1 MANKFLK
8 TATALTI
15 MGTSLLGAGAFTAKA
30 DNTDSLKFNDV
41 PANHWSTKA
50 IYDLTNR
57 KVVQGYGNNIFG
69 FGDNVT
75 RGQVARMIYMYVK
88 PVDADA
94 SFKNPFTDIK
104 GHMFEKEIRALAK
117 AGLVSG
123 YGDAKYGPDDV
134 LTREQMAQ
142 VLTNAF
148 KFKSTKTT
156 SFTDID
162 KNSWALKAISALEEN
177 GVTIGTGGKMY
188 SPYAHVTR
196 GQVARMI
203 YMYVKPVD
211 ADASFKNPFTDI
223 KGHLFEKEIR
233 ALAKAG
239 LVNGFGD
246 GKYGPDDILTRE
258 QMAQVL
264 KNAFK
269 FKATKTTKFADV
281 DKNSWSYDAISA
293 LEENGVTI
301 GTGGNMYSP
310 KMFVTRE
317 AYSQFLFNSIN
328 AVEKE
333 EKPEVKP
340 DPKPETKPEEK
351 PEVKP
356 DPKPETK
363 PEEKPEVKPD
373 PKPETKPEEKP
384 EVKPDPKPETN
395 LPSSIDKGL
404 VTEEVTYNPNA
415 MKNPIAQKSISTEA
429 QNLIKSVNAKFGT
442 NLKYADLNGTIRII
456 DKNMYLPE
464 GTIGAQVY
472 VNATSENDFKIIFLD
487 NNEATIELAK
497 KWTTML
503 NSDLVLDKEIQET
516 VDAQE
521 INNYEKGKYKIRVG
535 HSTADHMMYIQVR
548 V

>member
-1 MANKFLK
+1 
-8 TATALTI
+8 
-15 MGTSLLGAGAFTAKA
+15 KA

-57 KVVQGYGNNIFG
+57 RVVQGYGNNIFG

-88 PVDADA
+88 PA
-94 SFKNPFTDIK
+94 
-104 GHMFEKEIRALAK
+104 
-117 AGLVSG
+117 
-123 YGDAKYGPDDV
+123 
-134 LTREQMAQ
+134 
-142 VLTNAF
+142 
-148 KFKSTKTT
+148 
-156 SFTDID
+156 
-162 KNSWALKAISALEEN
+162 
-177 GVTIGTGGKMY
+177 
-188 SPYAHVTR
+188 
-196 GQVARMI
+196 
-203 YMYVKPVD
+203 D

-223 KGHLFEKEIR
+223 KGHLFEKEIL

-264 KNAFK
+264 TNAFK
-269 FKATKTTKFADV
+269 FKATKTSKFADV
-281 DKNSWSYDAISA
+281 DKNSWSYGAISA

-317 AYSQFLFNSIN
+317 AYSQFLYNSIN
-328 AVEKE
+328 VIEKVQKPE
-333 EKPEVKP
+333 VKPDPKPETKPEVKP

-384 EVKPDPKPETN
+384 EVKPEIKLPVGLNEN
-395 LPSSIDKGL
+395 LVTKDMEFNQDAFNNNITVQKQVTKEGQDIVSSINKK
-404 VTEEVTYNPNA
+404 YN
-415 MKNPIAQKSISTEA
+415 
-429 QNLIKSVNAKFGT
+429 T
-442 NLKYADLNGTIRII
+442 NLKYSDVGVYVKLL
-456 DKNMYLPE
+456 DKDMYLPA
-464 GTIGAQVY
+464 GSIGAQFY
-472 VNATSENDFKIIFLD
+472 VDATD
-487 NNEATIELAK
+487 NNNFEIAFLYNNKATVELTK
-497 KWTTML
+497 KWITFINPEL
-503 NSDLVLDKEIQET
+503 NLDKEIQDT
-516 VDAQE
+516 VDAQV
-521 INNYEKGKYKIRVG
+521 INNYTTQNHKVRIG
-535 HSTADHMMYIQVR
+535 HSTADKMMYIQVEKK
-548 V
+548 

>member
-30 DNTDSLKFNDV
+30 DNTDSLKFSDV

-88 PVDADA
+88 PADADA
-94 SFKNPFTDIK
+94 SFKNPFTDIR

-117 AGLVSG
+117 AGLVNG
-123 YGDAKYGPDDV
+123 YGEGKFGPDDV

-148 KFKSTKTT
+148 KFKATKTT
-156 SFTDID
+156 SFTDVD

-196 GQVARMI
+196 
-203 YMYVKPVD
+203 
-211 ADASFKNPFTDI
+211 
-223 KGHLFEKEIR
+223 
-233 ALAKAG
+233 
-239 LVNGFGD
+239 
-246 GKYGPDDILTRE
+246 E
-258 QMAQVL
+258 Q
-264 KNAFK
+264 
-269 FKATKTTKFADV
+269 
-281 DKNSWSYDAISA
+281 
-293 LEENGVTI
+293 
-301 GTGGNMYSP
+301 
-310 KMFVTRE
+310 
-317 AYSQFLFNSIN
+317 YSQFLYNSIN
-328 AVEKE
+328 AVEKETKPEVKPDPKSETKPE

-384 EVKPDPKPETN
+384 EVKPDPKPETKPEEKPDTN

-429 QNLIKSVNAKFGT
+429 QNLIKSVNSKYGT
-442 NLKYADLNGTIRII
+442 NLKYADINGTIRLV

-521 INNYEKGKYKIRVG
+521 INNFEKGKYKIRVG

>member
-1 MANKFLK
+1 MLKYLDFIFKFDTIKESIKKLIYLEEQTMANKFLK

-30 DNTDSLKFNDV
+30 DNTDSLKFSDV

-88 PVDADA
+88 PADADA
-94 SFKNPFTDIK
+94 SFKNPFTDIR

-117 AGLVSG
+117 AGLVNG
-123 YGDAKYGPDDV
+123 YGEGKFGPDDV

-148 KFKSTKTT
+148 KFKATKTT
-156 SFTDID
+156 SFTDVD

-196 GQVARMI
+196 
-203 YMYVKPVD
+203 
-211 ADASFKNPFTDI
+211 
-223 KGHLFEKEIR
+223 
-233 ALAKAG
+233 
-239 LVNGFGD
+239 
-246 GKYGPDDILTRE
+246 E
-258 QMAQVL
+258 Q
-264 KNAFK
+264 
-269 FKATKTTKFADV
+269 
-281 DKNSWSYDAISA
+281 
-293 LEENGVTI
+293 
-301 GTGGNMYSP
+301 
-310 KMFVTRE
+310 
-317 AYSQFLFNSIN
+317 YSQFLYNSIN

-333 EKPEVKP
+333 TKPEVKP
-340 DPKPETKPEEK
+340 DPKSETKPEEK

-363 PEEKPEVKPD
+363 PEEKPD
-373 PKPETKPEEKP
+373 
-384 EVKPDPKPETN
+384 TN

-429 QNLIKSVNAKFGT
+429 QNLIKSVNSKYGT
-442 NLKYADLNGTIRII
+442 NLKYADINGTIRLV
-456 DKNMYLPE
+456 DKNMYLPA

-472 VNATSENDFKIIFLD
+472 IDAVSENDFKIIFLD

-521 INNYEKGKYKIRVG
+521 INNYEKGNYKVRVG

>member
-50 IYDLTNR
+50 IYNLTNR

-88 PVDADA
+88 PA
-94 SFKNPFTDIK
+94 
-104 GHMFEKEIRALAK
+104 
-117 AGLVSG
+117 
-123 YGDAKYGPDDV
+123 
-134 LTREQMAQ
+134 
-142 VLTNAF
+142 
-148 KFKSTKTT
+148 
-156 SFTDID
+156 
-162 KNSWALKAISALEEN
+162 
-177 GVTIGTGGKMY
+177 
-188 SPYAHVTR
+188 
-196 GQVARMI
+196 
-203 YMYVKPVD
+203 D

-223 KGHLFEKEIR
+223 KGHLFEKEIL

-264 KNAFK
+264 TNAFK
-269 FKATKTTKFADV
+269 FKSTKTTTFTDV
-281 DKNSWSYDAISA
+281 DKNSWALKAISA

-317 AYSQFLFNSIN
+317 AYSQFLYNSIN

-333 EKPEVKP
+333 TKPEVKP
-340 DPKPETKPEEK
+340 DPKPETSLPL
-351 PEVKP
+351 
-356 DPKPETK
+356 
-363 PEEKPEVKPD
+363 
-373 PKPETKPEEKP
+373 
-384 EVKPDPKPETN
+384 N
-395 LPSSIDKGL
+395 LDKGL
-404 VTEEVTYNPNA
+404 VTEEVKYNPIA
-415 MKNPIAQKSISTEA
+415 MNDPIAQKSISTEA
-429 QNLIKSVNAKFGT
+429 QNLIKSVNNKYGT
-442 NLKYADLNGTIRII
+442 NLKYADLNGVIRIL
-456 DKNMYLPE
+456 DKNMYLPA

-472 VNATSENDFKIIFLD
+472 INAINENDFKIIFLD
-487 NNEATIELAK
+487 NNKATIELAK
-497 KWTTML
+497 KWATML

-516 VDAQE
+516 VDAQV

-535 HSTADHMMYIQVR
+535 HSTAENMMYVQVGLK
-548 V
+548 

>member
-1 MANKFLK
+1 MKKLIYLEEQTMANKFLK

-30 DNTDSLKFNDV
+30 DNTDSLKFSDV

-88 PVDADA
+88 PADADD

-123 YGDAKYGPDDV
+123 YGEGKYGPDDV

-196 GQVARMI
+196 
-203 YMYVKPVD
+203 
-211 ADASFKNPFTDI
+211 
-223 KGHLFEKEIR
+223 
-233 ALAKAG
+233 
-239 LVNGFGD
+239 
-246 GKYGPDDILTRE
+246 E
-258 QMAQVL
+258 Q
-264 KNAFK
+264 
-269 FKATKTTKFADV
+269 
-281 DKNSWSYDAISA
+281 
-293 LEENGVTI
+293 
-301 GTGGNMYSP
+301 
-310 KMFVTRE
+310 
-317 AYSQFLFNSIN
+317 YSQFLYNSIN

-333 EKPEVKP
+333 TKPEVKP
-340 DPKPETKPEEK
+340 DPKPETKPEEKPEKARTKTRSNQPKPETKPEEK

-363 PEEKPEVKPD
+363 PEEKPEK
-373 PKPETKPEEKP
+373 KP
-384 EVKPDPKPETN
+384 EVPAGLDTSLANEKLVYYPEA
-395 LPSSIDKGL
+395 L
-404 VTEEVTYNPNA
+404 
-415 MKNPIAQKSISTEA
+415 KNPIVQKQVSSEA
-429 QNLIKSVNAKFGT
+429 QSIIKDINSTYNT
-442 NLKYADLNGTIRII
+442 SLKYKEIGGSIDLL
-456 DKNMYLPE
+456 DSNMYLPE
-464 GTIGAQVY
+464 GSIGAQFSV
-472 VNATSENDFKIIFLD
+472 VGSSGDFKIYFLD
-487 NNEATIELAK
+487 NNKATVELAK
-497 KWTTML
+497 QWTTLLSGL
-503 NSDLVLDKEIQET
+503 NLDKEIQET
-516 VDAQE
+516 VDARK
-521 INNYEKGKYKIRVG
+521 INNYEKGNYKIRIG
-535 HSTADHMMYIQVR
+535 QSMADHTMYVD
-548 V
+548 VHSK

>member
-1 MANKFLK
+1 MFKFGTIKESIKKLIYLEEQTMANKFLK

-88 PVDADA
+88 PA
-94 SFKNPFTDIK
+94 
-104 GHMFEKEIRALAK
+104 
-117 AGLVSG
+117 
-123 YGDAKYGPDDV
+123 
-134 LTREQMAQ
+134 
-142 VLTNAF
+142 
-148 KFKSTKTT
+148 
-156 SFTDID
+156 
-162 KNSWALKAISALEEN
+162 
-177 GVTIGTGGKMY
+177 
-188 SPYAHVTR
+188 
-196 GQVARMI
+196 
-203 YMYVKPVD
+203 D

-264 KNAFK
+264 TNAFK
-269 FKATKTTKFADV
+269 FKATKTTSFTDI
-281 DKNSWSYDAISA
+281 DKNSWALKAISA

-310 KMFVTRE
+310 YTHVTRE
-317 AYSQFLFNSIN
+317 QYSQFLYNSIN

-333 EKPEVKP
+333 TKPEVKP
-340 DPKPETKPEEK
+340 DPKPEEK

-356 DPKPETK
+356 DPKPEEKPEVKPDPK

-373 PKPETKPEEKP
+373 PKPEEKPEVKPDPKPEEKP
-384 EVKPDPKPETN
+384 EVKPDPKPEVPAGVDAN
-395 LPSSIDKGL
+395 LVQPNFK
-404 VTEEVTYNPNA
+404 YNPTVLE
-415 MKNPIAQKSISTEA
+415 NPNVKQQLAPEA
-429 QNLIKSVNAKFGT
+429 QNLLKEINNKYNT
-442 NLKYADLNGTIRII
+442 NLKYDNLNGAVTIL
-456 DKNMYLPE
+456 DKDMYYPE
-464 GTIGAQVY
+464 GSYIGGQFVIEGGG
-472 VNATSENDFKIIFLD
+472 NKFKIGFLD
-487 NNEATIELAK
+487 NNEATVELTK
-497 KWTTML
+497 RWVTYLTGL
-503 NSDLVLDKEIQET
+503 NVDQEIQET
-516 VDAQE
+516 INAKG
-521 INNYEKGKYKIRVG
+521 INNYVKGNYKVRIGQTMVQN
-535 HSTADHMMYIQVR
+535 TMYIYVEAK
-548 V
+548 

>member
-30 DNTDSLKFNDV
+30 DSTDSLKFNDV

-88 PVDADA
+88 PADADA
-94 SFKNPFTDIK
+94 SFKNPFTDIR
-104 GHMFEKEIRALAK
+104 GHMFEKKIRALAK

-123 YGDAKYGPDDV
+123 YGEGKYGPDDV

-177 GVTIGTGGKMY
+177 GVTIGTGGKLY

-196 GQVARMI
+196 
-203 YMYVKPVD
+203 
-211 ADASFKNPFTDI
+211 
-223 KGHLFEKEIR
+223 
-233 ALAKAG
+233 
-239 LVNGFGD
+239 
-246 GKYGPDDILTRE
+246 E
-258 QMAQVL
+258 Q
-264 KNAFK
+264 
-269 FKATKTTKFADV
+269 
-281 DKNSWSYDAISA
+281 
-293 LEENGVTI
+293 
-301 GTGGNMYSP
+301 
-310 KMFVTRE
+310 
-317 AYSQFLFNSIN
+317 YSQFLYNSIN

-333 EKPEVKP
+333 TKPEVKP

-384 EVKPDPKPETN
+384 EVKPDPKPETKPEEKPEEKPDTN

-429 QNLIKSVNAKFGT
+429 QNLIKSVNSKYGT
-442 NLKYADLNGTIRII
+442 NLKYADINGTIRLV
-456 DKNMYLPE
+456 DKNMYLPA

-472 VNATSENDFKIIFLD
+472 IDAVSENDFKIIFLD

-521 INNYEKGKYKIRVG
+521 INNYEKGNYKVRVG

>member
-88 PVDADA
+88 PA
-94 SFKNPFTDIK
+94 
-104 GHMFEKEIRALAK
+104 
-117 AGLVSG
+117 
-123 YGDAKYGPDDV
+123 
-134 LTREQMAQ
+134 
-142 VLTNAF
+142 
-148 KFKSTKTT
+148 
-156 SFTDID
+156 
-162 KNSWALKAISALEEN
+162 
-177 GVTIGTGGKMY
+177 
-188 SPYAHVTR
+188 
-196 GQVARMI
+196 
-203 YMYVKPVD
+203 D

-223 KGHLFEKEIR
+223 KGHLFEKEIL

-264 KNAFK
+264 TNAFK

>member
-1 MANKFLK
+1 
-8 TATALTI
+8 
-15 MGTSLLGAGAFTAKA
+15 
-30 DNTDSLKFNDV
+30 
-41 PANHWSTKA
+41 
-50 IYDLTNR
+50 

-88 PVDADA
+88 PADANA

-104 GHMFEKEIRALAK
+104 GHLFEKEILALAK
-117 AGLVSG
+117 AGLVNG
-123 YGDAKYGPDDV
+123 FGDGKYGPDDI

-148 KFKSTKTT
+148 KFKATKTT

-177 GVTIGTGGKMY
+177 GVTIGTGGNMY
-188 SPYAHVTR
+188 SPYTHVTR
-196 GQVARMI
+196 
-203 YMYVKPVD
+203 
-211 ADASFKNPFTDI
+211 
-223 KGHLFEKEIR
+223 
-233 ALAKAG
+233 
-239 LVNGFGD
+239 
-246 GKYGPDDILTRE
+246 E
-258 QMAQVL
+258 Q
-264 KNAFK
+264 
-269 FKATKTTKFADV
+269 
-281 DKNSWSYDAISA
+281 
-293 LEENGVTI
+293 
-301 GTGGNMYSP
+301 
-310 KMFVTRE
+310 
-317 AYSQFLFNSIN
+317 YSQFLYNSIN
-328 AVEKE
+328 AVEKETKPEVKPDPKPE

-340 DPKPETKPEEK
+340 DPKPEEKPEVKPDPKPEEKPEVKPDPKPEEK

-363 PEEKPEVKPD
+363 PEEKPD
-373 PKPETKPEEKP
+373 
-384 EVKPDPKPETN
+384 TN
-395 LPSSIDKGL
+395 LPSSLDKGL

-429 QNLIKSVNAKFGT
+429 QNLIKSVNAKYGT

-535 HSTADHMMYIQVR
+535 HSTADHMMYVQVR

>member
-1 MANKFLK
+1 MFKFGTIKESIKKLIYLEEQTMANKFLK

-88 PVDADA
+88 PADADA
-94 SFKNPFTDIK
+94 SFKNPF
-104 GHMFEKEIRALAK
+104 
-117 AGLVSG
+117 S
-123 YGDAKYGPDDV
+123 
-134 LTREQMAQ
+134 
-142 VLTNAF
+142 
-148 KFKSTKTT
+148 
-156 SFTDID
+156 
-162 KNSWALKAISALEEN
+162 
-177 GVTIGTGGKMY
+177 
-188 SPYAHVTR
+188 
-196 GQVARMI
+196 
-203 YMYVKPVD
+203 
-211 ADASFKNPFTDI
+211 DI

-264 KNAFK
+264 TNAFK
-269 FKATKTTKFADV
+269 FKATKTTSFTDI
-281 DKNSWSYDAISA
+281 DKNSWALKAISA

-310 KMFVTRE
+310 YTHVTRE
-317 AYSQFLFNSIN
+317 QYSQFLYNSIN

-333 EKPEVKP
+333 TKPEVKP
-340 DPKPETKPEEK
+340 DPKPEEK

-356 DPKPETK
+356 DPKPEEKPEVKPDPK

-373 PKPETKPEEKP
+373 PKPEEKPEVKPDPKPEEKP
-384 EVKPDPKPETN
+384 EVKPDPKPEEKPEVKPDPKPEVPAGLDAN
-395 LPSSIDKGL
+395 LVQPDFK
-404 VTEEVTYNPNA
+404 YNPTVLE
-415 MKNPIAQKSISTEA
+415 NPNVKQQLAPEA
-429 QNLIKSVNAKFGT
+429 QNLLKEINNKYNT
-442 NLKYADLNGTIRII
+442 NLKYDNLNGAVTIL
-456 DKNMYLPE
+456 DKDMYYPE
-464 GTIGAQVY
+464 GSYIGGQFVIEGGG
-472 VNATSENDFKIIFLD
+472 NKFKIGFLD
-487 NNEATIELAK
+487 NNEATVELTK
-497 KWTTML
+497 RWVTYLTGL
-503 NSDLVLDKEIQET
+503 NVDQEIQET
-516 VDAQE
+516 INAKG
-521 INNYEKGKYKIRVG
+521 INNYVKGNYKIRVG
-535 HSTADHMMYIQVR
+535 QTMVQNTMYIYVEAK
-548 V
+548 

>member
-1 MANKFLK
+1 MFKLGTIKETMKKLIYLEEQTMTNKFLK

-15 MGTSLLGAGAFTAKA
+15 MGTSLLGAGAFTAKAA

-88 PVDADA
+88 PA
-94 SFKNPFTDIK
+94 
-104 GHMFEKEIRALAK
+104 
-117 AGLVSG
+117 
-123 YGDAKYGPDDV
+123 
-134 LTREQMAQ
+134 
-142 VLTNAF
+142 
-148 KFKSTKTT
+148 
-156 SFTDID
+156 
-162 KNSWALKAISALEEN
+162 
-177 GVTIGTGGKMY
+177 
-188 SPYAHVTR
+188 
-196 GQVARMI
+196 
-203 YMYVKPVD
+203 D

-223 KGHLFEKEIR
+223 KGHLFEKEIL

-264 KNAFK
+264 TNAFK

-281 DKNSWSYDAISA
+281 DKNSWSYGAISA

-301 GTGGNMYSP
+301 GTGDNMYSP

-317 AYSQFLFNSIN
+317 AYSQFLYNSIN

-333 EKPEVKP
+333 TKPEVKP

-363 PEEKPEVKPD
+363 PEVKPDPKPETKPDPKPEVKPD

-384 EVKPDPKPETN
+384 ETKPELPKGLDASLVAEDFTYYPESLNTPVVQKQLSQEAQGILKGINSKYNTN
-395 LPSSIDKGL
+395 LQYKDPVHI
-404 VTEEVTYNPNA
+404 V
-415 MKNPIAQKSISTEA
+415 
-429 QNLIKSVNAKFGT
+429 
-442 NLKYADLNGTIRII
+442 

-464 GTIGAQVY
+464 GSIGAQFSV
-472 VNATSENDFKIIFLD
+472 AGSPDDFKILFLD
-487 NNEATIELAK
+487 NNKATVELAK
-497 KWTTML
+497 KWTTLL
-503 NSDLVLDKEIQET
+503 NGLNLDKEIQET
-516 VDAQE
+516 VDAKT
-521 INNYEKGKYKIRVG
+521 INNYQKGNYKIRIG
-535 HSTADHMMYIQVR
+535 QSMTEHTMYINVQPK
-548 V
+548 

>member
-88 PVDADA
+88 PA
-94 SFKNPFTDIK
+94 
-104 GHMFEKEIRALAK
+104 
-117 AGLVSG
+117 
-123 YGDAKYGPDDV
+123 
-134 LTREQMAQ
+134 
-142 VLTNAF
+142 
-148 KFKSTKTT
+148 
-156 SFTDID
+156 
-162 KNSWALKAISALEEN
+162 
-177 GVTIGTGGKMY
+177 
-188 SPYAHVTR
+188 
-196 GQVARMI
+196 
-203 YMYVKPVD
+203 D

-264 KNAFK
+264 TNAFK
-269 FKATKTTKFADV
+269 FKATKTTSFTDI
-281 DKNSWSYDAISA
+281 DKNSWALKAISA

-310 KMFVTRE
+310 YTHVTRE
-317 AYSQFLFNSIN
+317 QYSQFLYNSIN
-328 AVEKE
+328 AVEK
-333 EKPEVKP
+333 
-340 DPKPETKPEEK
+340 ETKPEEK

-384 EVKPDPKPETN
+384 EVKPDPKPETK
-395 LPSSIDKGL
+395 PETKPEVPEGL
-404 VTEEVTYNPNA
+404 DVDLVQPDFKYHPEGL
-415 MKNPIAQKSISTEA
+415 KNSNIQPHLTLEA
-429 QNLIKSVNAKFGT
+429 QNLVKEINKKYNT
-442 NLKYADLNGTIRII
+442 NLKYKDLQGSVHMMDTGMYYPEGSYIGGQFVVYG
-456 DKNMYLPE
+456 DKNDLDL
-464 GTIGAQVY
+464 T
-472 VNATSENDFKIIFLD
+472 FLD
-487 NNEATIELAK
+487 NNPATVELTK
-497 KWTTML
+497 RWITYVTGL
-503 NSDLVLDKEIQET
+503 NLDKEIQET
-516 VDAQE
+516 VDADS
-521 INNYEKGKYKIRVG
+521 INNYEKGNYKIRVG
-535 HSTADHMMYIQVR
+535 QTMVKDMMYVQIKAN
-548 V
+548 

>member
-88 PVDADA
+88 PAA
-94 SFKNPFTDIK
+94 
-104 GHMFEKEIRALAK
+104 
-117 AGLVSG
+117 
-123 YGDAKYGPDDV
+123 
-134 LTREQMAQ
+134 
-142 VLTNAF
+142 
-148 KFKSTKTT
+148 
-156 SFTDID
+156 
-162 KNSWALKAISALEEN
+162 
-177 GVTIGTGGKMY
+177 
-188 SPYAHVTR
+188 
-196 GQVARMI
+196 
-203 YMYVKPVD
+203 

-223 KGHLFEKEIR
+223 KGHLFEKEIL

-264 KNAFK
+264 TNAFK

-281 DKNSWSYDAISA
+281 DKNSWSYGAISA

-317 AYSQFLFNSIN
+317 AYSQFLYNSIN
-328 AVEKE
+328 VIEKVQ
-333 EKPEVKP
+333 KPEVKP
-340 DPKPETKPEEK
+340 DPKPETKPEVK

-363 PEEKPEVKPD
+363 PEVKPEVKPD
-373 PKPETKPEEKP
+373 PKPETKPE
-384 EVKPDPKPETN
+384 VKPDPKPETKPDTN

-415 MKNPIAQKSISTEA
+415 MKKPIAQKSISTEA
-429 QNLIKSVNAKFGT
+429 QNLIKSVNSKYGT
-442 NLKYADLNGTIRII
+442 NLKYADLNGTIRLV
-456 DKNMYLPE
+456 DKNMYLPA

-472 VNATSENDFKIIFLD
+472 IDAVSENDFKIIFLD

-521 INNYEKGKYKIRVG
+521 INNYEKGKYKVRVG

>member
-57 KVVQGYGNNIFG
+57 KIVQGYGNNIFG

-88 PVDADA
+88 PAEADA

-104 GHMFEKEIRALAK
+104 GHMFEKEILALAK
-117 AGLVSG
+117 AGLVNG
-123 YGDAKYGPDDV
+123 YGEGKFGPDDV

-148 KFKSTKTT
+148 KFKATNTT
-156 SFTDID
+156 SFTDVD
-162 KNSWALKAISALEEN
+162 KNSWALKAISALEES

-196 GQVARMI
+196 
-203 YMYVKPVD
+203 
-211 ADASFKNPFTDI
+211 
-223 KGHLFEKEIR
+223 
-233 ALAKAG
+233 
-239 LVNGFGD
+239 
-246 GKYGPDDILTRE
+246 E
-258 QMAQVL
+258 Q
-264 KNAFK
+264 
-269 FKATKTTKFADV
+269 
-281 DKNSWSYDAISA
+281 
-293 LEENGVTI
+293 
-301 GTGGNMYSP
+301 
-310 KMFVTRE
+310 
-317 AYSQFLFNSIN
+317 YSQFLYNSIN

-333 EKPEVKP
+333 TKPEVKP
-340 DPKPETKPEEK
+340 DPKPETKP
-351 PEVKP
+351 
-356 DPKPETK
+356 D
-363 PEEKPEVKPD
+363 
-373 PKPETKPEEKP
+373 
-384 EVKPDPKPETN
+384 TN
-395 LPSSIDKGL
+395 LPSSLDKGL

-429 QNLIKSVNAKFGT
+429 QNLIKSVNAKYGT

-535 HSTADHMMYIQVR
+535 HSTADHMMYVQVR

>member
-57 KVVQGYGNNIFG
+57 KIVQGYGNNIFG

-196 GQVARMI
+196 
-203 YMYVKPVD
+203 
-211 ADASFKNPFTDI
+211 
-223 KGHLFEKEIR
+223 
-233 ALAKAG
+233 
-239 LVNGFGD
+239 
-246 GKYGPDDILTRE
+246 E
-258 QMAQVL
+258 Q
-264 KNAFK
+264 
-269 FKATKTTKFADV
+269 
-281 DKNSWSYDAISA
+281 
-293 LEENGVTI
+293 
-301 GTGGNMYSP
+301 
-310 KMFVTRE
+310 
-317 AYSQFLFNSIN
+317 YSQFLYNSIN

-333 EKPEVKP
+333 TKPEVKP

-363 PEEKPEVKPD
+363 PE
-373 PKPETKPEEKP
+373 TKPEEKP
-384 EVKPDPKPETN
+384 ETN
-395 LPSSIDKGL
+395 LPTSLDKVL
-404 VTEEVTYNPNA
+404 TTEDVIY
-415 MKNPIAQKSISTEA
+415 NPIAMGYCHTSI
-429 QNLIKSVNAKFGT
+429 NL
-442 NLKYADLNGTIRII
+442 RI
-456 DKNMYLPE
+456 
-464 GTIGAQVY
+464 
-472 VNATSENDFKIIFLD
+472 
-487 NNEATIELAK
+487 
-497 KWTTML
+497 
-503 NSDLVLDKEIQET
+503 
-516 VDAQE
+516 
-521 INNYEKGKYKIRVG
+521 
-535 HSTADHMMYIQVR
+535 
-548 V
+548 

>member
-88 PVDADA
+88 PAA
-94 SFKNPFTDIK
+94 
-104 GHMFEKEIRALAK
+104 
-117 AGLVSG
+117 
-123 YGDAKYGPDDV
+123 
-134 LTREQMAQ
+134 
-142 VLTNAF
+142 
-148 KFKSTKTT
+148 
-156 SFTDID
+156 
-162 KNSWALKAISALEEN
+162 
-177 GVTIGTGGKMY
+177 
-188 SPYAHVTR
+188 
-196 GQVARMI
+196 
-203 YMYVKPVD
+203 

-223 KGHLFEKEIR
+223 KGHLFEKEIL

-264 KNAFK
+264 TNAFK

-281 DKNSWSYDAISA
+281 DKNSWSYGAISA

-317 AYSQFLFNSIN
+317 AYSQFLYNSIN
-328 AVEKE
+328 VIEKVQ
-333 EKPEVKP
+333 KPEVKP
-340 DPKPETKPEEK
+340 DPKPETKP
-351 PEVKP
+351 
-356 DPKPETK
+356 D
-363 PEEKPEVKPD
+363 
-373 PKPETKPEEKP
+373 
-384 EVKPDPKPETN
+384 TN

-415 MKNPIAQKSISTEA
+415 MKKPIAQKSISTEA
-429 QNLIKSVNAKFGT
+429 QNLIKSVNSKYGT
-442 NLKYADLNGTIRII
+442 NLKYADLNGTIRLV
-456 DKNMYLPE
+456 DKNMYLPA

-472 VNATSENDFKIIFLD
+472 IDAVSENDFKIIFLD

-521 INNYEKGKYKIRVG
+521 INNYEKGKYKVRVG

>member
-1 MANKFLK
+1 MFKLGTIKESMKKLIYLEEQTMANKFLK

-30 DNTDSLKFNDV
+30 ADNTDSLKFNDV

-50 IYDLTNR
+50 IYNLTNR

-88 PVDADA
+88 PA
-94 SFKNPFTDIK
+94 
-104 GHMFEKEIRALAK
+104 
-117 AGLVSG
+117 
-123 YGDAKYGPDDV
+123 
-134 LTREQMAQ
+134 
-142 VLTNAF
+142 
-148 KFKSTKTT
+148 
-156 SFTDID
+156 
-162 KNSWALKAISALEEN
+162 
-177 GVTIGTGGKMY
+177 
-188 SPYAHVTR
+188 
-196 GQVARMI
+196 
-203 YMYVKPVD
+203 D

-223 KGHLFEKEIR
+223 KGHLFEKEIL

-264 KNAFK
+264 TNAFK

-281 DKNSWSYDAISA
+281 DKNSWSYRAISA

-301 GTGGNMYSP
+301 GTGDNMYSP

-317 AYSQFLFNSIN
+317 AYSQFLYNSIN

-333 EKPEVKP
+333 TKPEVKP

-384 EVKPDPKPETN
+384 EIKLPVGLNEN
-395 LPSSIDKGL
+395 LATKDMEFNQEAFNNNVTVQKLVTKEGQDIVSSINQK
-404 VTEEVTYNPNA
+404 YN
-415 MKNPIAQKSISTEA
+415 
-429 QNLIKSVNAKFGT
+429 T
-442 NLKYADLNGTIRII
+442 NLKYSDVGVYVKLI
-456 DKNMYLPE
+456 DKDMYLPA
-464 GTIGAQVY
+464 GSIGAQFY
-472 VNATSENDFKIIFLD
+472 VDATDKNNFEIVFLY
-487 NNEATIELAK
+487 NNKATVELTK
-497 KWTTML
+497 KWVNFINPEL
-503 NSDLVLDKEIQET
+503 NLDKEIQET
-516 VDAQE
+516 VDAQV
-521 INNYEKGKYKIRVG
+521 INNYTTPNHKVRIG
-535 HSTADHMMYIQVR
+535 HSTADKMMYIQVESK
-548 V
+548 

>member
-1 MANKFLK
+1 MLNYLDFIFKFGTIKESMKKLIYLEEQTMANKFLK

-88 PVDADA
+88 PA
-94 SFKNPFTDIK
+94 
-104 GHMFEKEIRALAK
+104 
-117 AGLVSG
+117 
-123 YGDAKYGPDDV
+123 
-134 LTREQMAQ
+134 
-142 VLTNAF
+142 
-148 KFKSTKTT
+148 
-156 SFTDID
+156 
-162 KNSWALKAISALEEN
+162 
-177 GVTIGTGGKMY
+177 
-188 SPYAHVTR
+188 
-196 GQVARMI
+196 
-203 YMYVKPVD
+203 D

-269 FKATKTTKFADV
+269 FKVTKTTKFVDV

-333 EKPEVKP
+333 TKPEVKP

-384 EVKPDPKPETN
+384 EVKPDPKPETKPEEKPEEKPDTN

-404 VTEEVTYNPNA
+404 VTEEATYNPIA

-429 QNLIKSVNAKFGT
+429 QNLIKSVNAKYGT
-442 NLKYADLNGTIRII
+442 NLKYADLNGTIRLV
-456 DKNMYLPE
+456 DKNMYLPA

-472 VNATSENDFKIIFLD
+472 IDAVSENDFKIIFLD

-521 INNYEKGKYKIRVG
+521 INNYEKGKYKVRVG

>member
-1 MANKFLK
+1 MLKYLDFMFNLGTIKESMKKLIYLEEQTMANKFLK

-30 DNTDSLKFNDV
+30 DNTDSLKFSDV

-88 PVDADA
+88 PADADA

-104 GHMFEKEIRALAK
+104 GHLFEKEILALAK
-117 AGLVSG
+117 AGLVNG
-123 YGDAKYGPDDV
+123 FGDGKYGPDDI

-148 KFKSTKTT
+148 KFKATKTT

-177 GVTIGTGGKMY
+177 GVTIGTGGNMY
-188 SPYAHVTR
+188 SPYTHVTR
-196 GQVARMI
+196 
-203 YMYVKPVD
+203 
-211 ADASFKNPFTDI
+211 
-223 KGHLFEKEIR
+223 
-233 ALAKAG
+233 
-239 LVNGFGD
+239 
-246 GKYGPDDILTRE
+246 E
-258 QMAQVL
+258 Q
-264 KNAFK
+264 
-269 FKATKTTKFADV
+269 
-281 DKNSWSYDAISA
+281 
-293 LEENGVTI
+293 
-301 GTGGNMYSP
+301 
-310 KMFVTRE
+310 
-317 AYSQFLFNSIN
+317 YSQFLYNSIN

-333 EKPEVKP
+333 TKPEVKP
-340 DPKPETKPEEK
+340 DPKPETKPEE
-351 PEVKP
+351 
-356 DPKPETK
+356 KPETK

-395 LPSSIDKGL
+395 LPSNLDKGL
-404 VTEEVTYNPNA
+404 VTEEVKYNPIA
-415 MKNPIAQKSISTEA
+415 MNDPIAQKSISTEA
-429 QNLIKSVNAKFGT
+429 QNLIKSVNSKYGT
-442 NLKYADLNGTIRII
+442 NLKYADLNGVIRIL
-456 DKNMYLPE
+456 DKNMYLPA

-472 VNATSENDFKIIFLD
+472 INAINENDFKIIFLD
-487 NNEATIELAK
+487 NNKATIELAK
-497 KWTTML
+497 KWATML
-503 NSDLVLDKEIQET
+503 NPDLVLDKEIQET
-516 VDAQE
+516 VDAQV

-535 HSTADHMMYIQVR
+535 HSTAENMMYVQVGLK
-548 V
+548 

>member
-88 PVDADA
+88 PADADA
-94 SFKNPFTDIK
+94 N
-104 GHMFEKEIRALAK
+104 
-117 AGLVSG
+117 
-123 YGDAKYGPDDV
+123 
-134 LTREQMAQ
+134 
-142 VLTNAF
+142 
-148 KFKSTKTT
+148 
-156 SFTDID
+156 
-162 KNSWALKAISALEEN
+162 
-177 GVTIGTGGKMY
+177 
-188 SPYAHVTR
+188 
-196 GQVARMI
+196 
-203 YMYVKPVD
+203 
-211 ADASFKNPFTDI
+211 FKNPFTDI
-223 KGHLFEKEIR
+223 KGHLFEKEIL

-264 KNAFK
+264 TNAFK

-281 DKNSWSYDAISA
+281 DKNSWSYGAISA

-310 KMFVTRE
+310 TMSVTRE
-317 AYSQFLFNSIN
+317 AYSQFLYNSIN

-333 EKPEVKP
+333 TKPEVKP
-340 DPKPETKPEEK
+340 DPKPEVKPDPKPEVKPDPE

-356 DPKPETK
+356 DPKPVVPK
-363 PEEKPEVKPD
+363 GFDPELVQPGFEYYPEALESLYAQPHFT
-373 PKPETKPEEKP
+373 PEAQSILKEINK
-384 EVKPDPKPETN
+384 KYSTN
-395 LPSSIDKGL
+395 LRYKDLLG
-404 VTEEVTYNPNA
+404 
-415 MKNPIAQKSISTEA
+415 
-429 QNLIKSVNAKFGT
+429 SVHIMDDG
-442 NLKYADLNGTIRII
+442 
-456 DKNMYLPE
+456 MYYPE
-464 GTIGAQVY
+464 GSY
-472 VNATSENDFKIIFLD
+472 VGGQFVVGGKKDDFKIIFLD
-487 NNEATIELAK
+487 NNPATVELTK
-497 KWTTML
+497 RWVTYLTGM
-503 NSDLVLDKEIQET
+503 NLDREIDETKQE
-516 VDAQE
+516 DS
-521 INNYEKGKYKIRVG
+521 INNYEKAGYKIRVG
-535 HSTADHMMYIQVR
+535 QSMSKDMMYVQIKGN
-548 V
+548 